1 MTLLTVMMNVDGGS
15 AACVPGDVDVARCGI
30 QLARNLRQVFTITER
45 AFYWLKAPTNPFQTD
60 TIKTVC

>member
-30 QLARNLRQVFTITER
+30 QLARNLREVFTIPR
-45 AFYWLKAPTNPFQTD
+45 AY
-60 TIKTVC
+60 